1 MLYQW
6 GLADRV
12 RCSEAEKNECKE
24 HIGYLLTLASRAHKD
39 GLLSLEDDIKKM
51 PRGFLRTILQLG
63 SSGSPPQIIREIAE
77 KRLFLSDQNGAAL
90 MRRLIELEFVIDA
103 VNDRDPV
110 TMQTKLYG
118 LMDMDPDGL
127 QPQQADSLSECQQS

>member
-12 RCSEAEKNECKE
+12 RCSETEKDECKE

-39 GLLSLEDDIKKM
+39 GLLSLEDDIKEM

-63 SSGSPPQIIREIAE
+63 SSGSPAQIIREIAE
-77 KRLFLSDQNGAAL
+77 KRLILSDQHGAAL
-90 MRRLIELEFVIDA
+90 LRRLIELEFVIDA
-103 VNDRDPV
+103 VNDCDPV

-118 LMDMDPDGL
+118 LMDTDPDGL

>member
-12 RCSEAEKNECKE
+12 CCSEAEKNECIA

-39 GLLSLEDDIKKM
+39 GLLSLEDEIKEM

-63 SSGSPPQIIREIAE
+63 SSGTPPNTIREIAE
-77 KRLFLSDQNGAAL
+77 KRLLLSDQNGAAL
-90 MRRLIELEFVIDA
+90 LRRLIELEFVIDA
-103 VNDRDPV
+103 VNDLDPV
-110 TMQTKLYG
+110 TIQTKLHG
-118 LMDMDPDGL
+118 LLDIDPDGL
-127 QPQQADSLSECQQS
+127 QPQQANPMSECQQS